1 MKRKMLV
8 FLLAVIL
15 MASLNFAMAAEAPQK
30 FKFAHLGRPDPFVE
44 AGHAA
49 VMNFK
54 YIMEKR
60 SSGRFQVDIY
70 PAGTLG
76 KEIES
81 LEATKNNVIQ
91 FFSASGAAIHR
102 VFLPAMVTGTPYIFK
117 NEAIAHEV
125 IDGPFGQKILDAFTA
140 KTGLKAFAIM
150 DLGFMAITNSVR
162 PIRKPEDFKGIKFRG
177 MDTLQVTMFE
187 SFGASAVPISWP
199 EVYTSLQTGVV
210 KGQTNP
216 PSIIAGFKINEV
228 QKYMTLANSQYGGQI
243 WVCNKEVFDSLS
255 SDDQKI
261 VRDAGRMGTLTARA
275 VNTLLDNKAV
285 TEVKAKGMEVYGLS
299 TAEVAEFQKIATPA
313 CLKWFRSQI
322 EPQWIDDLRKR
333 SKMPRKSWGTGNL
346 P

>member
-1 MKRKMLV
+1 MKGKLLI
-8 FLLAVIL
+8 FLLAAIL
-15 MASLNFAMAAEAPQK
+15 MASLNFAVAADAPQK

-49 VMNFK
+49 IMNFK

-60 SSGRFQVDIY
+60 SGGQFQVDIY

-81 LEATKNNVIQ
+81 LEATKSNVVQ
-91 FFSASGAAIHR
+91 LFSASGAALHR
-102 VFLPAMVTGTPYIFK
+102 VFPPAIVTAIPYIFK

-125 IDGPFGQKILDAFTA
+125 VDGPFGEKILDAFTA
-140 KTGLKAFAIM
+140 KTGIKAFAVM
-150 DLGFMAITNSVR
+150 DMGFTAITNSVR

-216 PSIIAGFKINEV
+216 PHIIAGFKINEV
-228 QKYMTLANSQYGGQI
+228 QKYMTLANVQFGGQLWI
-243 WVCNKEVFDSLS
+243 CNKGVYDALS
-255 SDDQKI
+255 SDGKKI
-261 VRDAGRMGTLTARA
+261 LRDAARLGTLTSRSLG
-275 VNTLLDNKAV
+275 TLLDNKAV
-285 TEVKAKGMEVYGLS
+285 TDVKAKGMEVTGLS
-299 TAEVAEFQKIATPA
+299 SAEIAEFQKIATPA
-313 CLKWFRSQI
+313 CIKWMKTQM
-322 EPQWIDDLRKR
+322 EPQWIDDLLKAIEDAEKKLGYR
-333 SKMPRKSWGTGNL
+333 
-346 P
+346 